1 MFTCSYDVIRR
12 QPVQCSTVL
21 LFVGNRAG
29 ESKVHRQQ
37 IWNQVDLL
45 PSALIISPSYVFLHD
60 RADRSA
66 VVFLLLLGGLLPNK
80 PCKFGKFPCD
90 NEGSRIEQWPPWLA
104 LVSTKSSLSC
114 LTECVSRV
122 ALDNL
127 RYLWPAHI
135 CACKN
140 AQFTNILFYWCTIYG
155 SINLLSVCAPRKHFV
170 RRWTSSL

>member
-1 MFTCSYDVIRR
+1 MSNLWFELWWARGTTTHLTI
-12 QPVQCSTVL
+12 QQGLVL
-21 LFVGNRAG
+21 DLEPSWFVTICIDYVLRT
-29 ESKVHRQQ
+29 
-37 IWNQVDLL
+37 
-45 PSALIISPSYVFLHD
+45 YVFLHD

-135 CACKN
+135 CACKK

-155 SINLLSVCAPRKHFV
+155 SIHLLSVCAPSKHFV